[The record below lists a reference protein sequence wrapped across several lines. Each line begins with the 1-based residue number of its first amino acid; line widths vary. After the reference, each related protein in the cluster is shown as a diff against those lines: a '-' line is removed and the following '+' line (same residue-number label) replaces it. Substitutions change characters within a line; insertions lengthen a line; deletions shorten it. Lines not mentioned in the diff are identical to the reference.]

1 MWLLKFD
8 YYNGERLG
16 KAGCT
21 GPKIPQRSSLRQA
34 ALKGK
39 KNEDG
44 TAAHTELTEKV
55 RNVKLHS
62 AFRNVE
68 LAVNLFVGK
77 IFEQRIENFMLAA
90 AEIRDG
96 IGLQTTT
103 LAGKDRINES
113 GEELPRNPESS
124 AGNERES
131 ADQLVPCFDV
141 SEKAFHTETQ
151 ERKAVGIVVL
161 LANDNEAGLR
171 IALEKI
177 RQERAGGGLCRMSV
191 HDVNLGARRLKGAQG
206 RRKGGIQLLEDKLG
220 LGLCQNAFEL
230 AQHQRMRREDANRQ
244 FGRSAFRSHCS
255 PA

>member
-8 YYNGERLG
+8 YYNGKSG
-16 KAGCT
+16 AKAGCT

-39 KNEDG
+39 KNEVG
-44 TAAHTELTEKV
+44 TAAHTELTEQV

-68 LAVNLFVGK
+68 LAGNLFVGK
-77 IFEQRIENFMLAA
+77 IFEQRIENFLLAA

-113 GEELPRNPESS
+113 GEELPRNPASS

-151 ERKAVGIVVL
+151 ERKAVGIVVML
-161 LANDNEAGLR
+161 GYAHEAGLR
-171 IALEKI
+171 TALEEL
-177 RQERAGGGLCRMSV
+177 RQQRARGGPCV
-191 HDVNLGARRLKGAQG
+191 
-206 RRKGGIQLLEDKLG
+206 
-220 LGLCQNAFEL
+220 
-230 AQHQRMRREDANRQ
+230 
-244 FGRSAFRSHCS
+244 
-255 PA
+255 

>member
-8 YYNGERLG
+8 YYNGKSRA
-16 KAGCT
+16 KAGCA
-21 GPKIPQRSSLRQA
+21 GAKIRQRSSLRQA

-39 KNEDG
+39 QNEVG
-44 TAAHTELTEKV
+44 TAAHAELTEQV

-68 LAVNLFVGK
+68 LAGNLFVGK
-77 IFEQRIENFMLAA
+77 IFEQRIENFLLAA

-131 ADQLVPCFDV
+131 ADQLVPCFDLC
-141 SEKAFHTETQ
+141 EKALPTETQ

-161 LANDNEAGLR
+161 LANDDEAGLR
-171 IALEKI
+171 IAFEKI
-177 RQERAGGGLCRMSV
+177 GQERASGGLCGMSV
-191 HDVNLGARRLKGAQG
+191 NDVNLGARRLKGAQV
-206 RRKGGIQLLEDKLG
+206 RRKGGFQLLENNLE
-220 LGLCQNAFEL
+220 LGLC
-230 AQHQRMRREDANRQ
+230 
-244 FGRSAFRSHCS
+244 
-255 PA
+255 